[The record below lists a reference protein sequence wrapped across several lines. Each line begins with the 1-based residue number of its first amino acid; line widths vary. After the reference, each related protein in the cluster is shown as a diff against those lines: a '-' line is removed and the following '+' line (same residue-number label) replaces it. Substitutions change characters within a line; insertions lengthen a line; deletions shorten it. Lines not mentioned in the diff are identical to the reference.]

1 MIIMLVI
8 PMNVLLALLIFAF
21 PIGTLAQR
29 VQPQSPKVSKSSK
42 AADASII
49 RQSAQSTLEGV
60 VDELASVESLAL
72 RVELTET
79 AVSLLAKSRPS
90 RCRRALDSLFAK
102 AMETRAAWLKDRT
115 QGTKSNSYAGQL
127 DPDSAIR
134 KIIQIAAS
142 FNAMLA
148 ESYIKAYT
156 GEENFNN
163 EDAATSREKASQLAA
178 AYLKV
183 ATQLVEKDPN
193 LALLTAEKSLNV
205 GVIPDTLIFLA
216 ALSKQNPPLANRF
229 FLSALRSCQA
239 RKAKDVN
246 ELLLLYAFVFS
257 PLRVPVVTPRGIGA
271 YSIPDYL
278 PAVQA
283 HRVDPLLAREYLDVC
298 LGILLDAA
306 RYHPEELHRL
316 PSGVVG
322 DFYLLSILESI
333 TVAYLPNV
341 SQSISAQRNVLV
353 NYLQSEER
361 TTATTNVER
370 WKNIPGD
377 VNLAGSGNNATV
389 DYLVSRAEQ
398 SSNPKLKNQLFFR
411 AALAAVHDQQDE
423 RAEHLTSKL
432 SPEYGD
438 RARQMLRLA
447 IAERNVRNGQLDE
460 AEQLARSD
468 KVPVRRCY
476 IFTLIADSLVRGRTK
491 NFPRATQLLSEV
503 EQLAH
508 QLTKEERMSVLEGAA
523 AVYLWVAPGRSFE
536 LLRETITT
544 ANKLDG
550 FKGYLSVDQ
559 TLDIGGFFFD
569 FSIYD
574 DEYGY
579 FDLLNRLGA
588 RDYYQTIQSV
598 REIQNRSLRIHSIV
612 VVCKAALST
621 ASTTRA
627 LKPPV
632 HTPAA
637 QVGVARPLVHH
648 HLVRS

>member
-1 MIIMLVI
+1 M
-8 PMNVLLALLIFAF
+8 
-21 PIGTLAQR
+21 
-29 VQPQSPKVSKSSK
+29 
-42 AADASII
+42 
-49 RQSAQSTLEGV
+49 
-60 VDELASVESLAL
+60 
-72 RVELTET
+72 
-79 AVSLLAKSRPS
+79 
-90 RCRRALDSLFAK
+90 
-102 AMETRAAWLKDRT
+102 KDRT
-115 QGTKSNSYAGQL
+115 QGTKSTPYAGQFN
-127 DPDSAIR
+127 PDSAIR

-142 FNAMLA
+142 LDRKLA

-156 GEENFNN
+156 DEENFNN
-163 EDAATSREKASQLAA
+163 EDPETSREKATQIAA

-193 LALLTAEKSLNV
+193 LALLTAEKSLNI
-205 GVIPDTLIFLA
+205 GVIPDTLVFLT
-216 ALSKQNPPLANRF
+216 ALRKQHPPLANRF
-229 FLSALRSCQA
+229 FLGALRGCQA

-257 PLRVPVVTPRGIGA
+257 PHRVPVVTPRGIGA

-278 PAVQA
+278 PAIQG
-283 HRVDPLLAREYLDVC
+283 HHVDPLLARQYLEVSS
-298 LGILLDAA
+298 GILLDAG
-306 RYHPEELHRL
+306 RYLPEELHRL
-316 PSGVVG
+316 PAGVVG
-322 DFYLLSILESI
+322 DFYLLSLLESI
-333 TVAYLPNV
+333 AAEYLPNV
-341 SQSISAQRNVLV
+341 SQSLSAQRNVLV
-353 NYLQSEER
+353 NFLQSEER
-361 TTATTNVER
+361 TAATTSVER
-370 WKNIPGD
+370 WNNIPSD

-398 SSNPKLKNQLFFR
+398 SSNPKVRNQFFFR
-411 AALAAVHDQQDE
+411 AALAAVHDKQDE

-432 SPEYGD
+432 SSEYGD
-438 RARQMLRLA
+438 QARQMLTLA

-491 NFPRATQLLSEV
+491 DFPRATQLLSEV

-508 QLTKEERMSVLEGAA
+508 QLTSKEERMSVLEGAA

-550 FKGYLSVDQ
+550 FTGYLSVDQ
-559 TLDIGGFFFD
+559 TLDVGGFFFD

-574 DEYGY
+574 EEFGY

-621 ASTTRA
+621 TRTAGA
-627 LKPPV
+627 LKLPV
-632 HTPAA
+632 HRQAT
-637 QVGVARPLVHH
+637 QVADARPLDHRHPVMSLSPDRHWQ
-648 HLVRS
+648 

>member
-1 MIIMLVI
+1 MT
-8 PMNVLLALLIFAF
+8 VLLTLFSLVF
-21 PIGTLAQR
+21 PIGTLAQS
-29 VQPQSPKVSKSSK
+29 VQPQSRKVSKSSK
-42 AADASII
+42 AAAVSII
-49 RQSAQSTLEGV
+49 RQSALSTLEGV

-79 AVSLLAKSRPS
+79 AVNLLAKSRPN

-102 AMETRAAWLKDRT
+102 AMETRAAWLKDRS
-115 QGTKSNSYAGQL
+115 QGTKSNTYAGQL
-127 DPDSAIR
+127 DPNSAIR

-142 FNAMLA
+142 LDGKLA

-156 GEENFNN
+156 AEENLNN
-163 EDAATSREKASQLAA
+163 EDPATSREKASQIAA

-193 LALLTAEKSLNV
+193 LALLTAEKSLNIA
-205 GVIPDTLIFLA
+205 VIPDTLVFLSV
-216 ALSKQNPPLANRF
+216 LRNQNPPLANRF
-229 FLSALRSCQA
+229 FLGALLSCQT

-246 ELLLLYAFVFS
+246 EMLLLYAFVFS

-271 YSIPDYL
+271 FSIPDYR
-278 PAVQA
+278 PAIKG
-283 HRVDPLLAREYLDVC
+283 HRVDALLARQYLEVS
-298 LGILLDAA
+298 LGLLLDPA
-306 RYHPEELHRL
+306 RYLPAELHRL
-316 PSGVVG
+316 PAGIVG
-322 DFYLLSILESI
+322 DFYLLSLLESI
-333 TVAYLPNV
+333 AAEYLPHV

-353 NYLQSEER
+353 NFLQSEER
-361 TTATTNVER
+361 TAATTSVER
-370 WKNIPGD
+370 WNSIPSD
-377 VNLAGSGNNATV
+377 VNLVGSGNNATV

-398 SSNPKLKNQLFFR
+398 SSNPKVKNQLFFR
-411 AALAAVHDQQDE
+411 AALAAVHDKQDE

-438 RARQMLRLA
+438 QARQMLRLA
-447 IAERNVRNGQLDE
+447 IAERNVRDGELDE

-476 IFTLIADSLVRGRTK
+476 IFTLIADSLVRGTAK
-491 NFPRATQLLSEV
+491 NFPRATQLLNEV

-508 QLTKEERMSVLEGAA
+508 QLTSKEERMSVLEGAA

-550 FKGYLSVDQ
+550 FTGYLSVDQ
-559 TLDIGGFFFD
+559 TLDVGGFFFD

-574 DEYGY
+574 EEFGY

-621 ASTTRA
+621 ANTAGA
-627 LKPPV
+627 LKLPA
-632 HTPAA
+632 HTPASPVA
-637 QVGVARPLVHH
+637 VARPLAH
-648 HLVRS
+648 HLPAKS